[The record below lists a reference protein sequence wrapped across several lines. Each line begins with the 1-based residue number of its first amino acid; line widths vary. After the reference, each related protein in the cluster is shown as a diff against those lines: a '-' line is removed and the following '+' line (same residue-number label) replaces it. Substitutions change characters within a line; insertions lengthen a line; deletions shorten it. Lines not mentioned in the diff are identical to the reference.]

1 MLDKYLIELIN
12 SNNRVI
18 IPDFGAFMIQDS
30 PEGKQIS
37 FNDFLRFNDGLL
49 VNQIIK
55 EEKVNKD
62 DALNKIKSFVKEVNK
77 VFTEKKPYEIKGLGF
92 LTKDNQGNIKFE
104 KTLTA
109 EKKSGTQ
116 SSKPATPAAKT
127 NEKKKETEKKQV
139 VPPQTKPTP
148 AASVKTSATVNQTVK
163 KPQSAAK
170 RPTAARAVKTTPKPH
185 MQKKTATS
193 TSSSN
198 NTAKTLIIIIA
209 AVIIIGG
216 GYWAFMKFDLISI
229 FKKDTPPQV
238 VEVTKPVVEVPVV
251 DTIASDTIASD
262 TIVSDTIASDTTN
275 IQHQQAETTEKQP
288 TVIEETVNESSKKFY
303 LIGGSFKVFSNA
315 EQFNQKLISEGYES
329 EIIERNNGFHCVSYK
344 GFDNWNDIVN
354 EWNRMKSTNPN
365 VWILI
370 K

>member
-92 LTKDNQGNIKFE
+92 LTKDSQGNIKFE

-127 NEKKKETEKKQV
+127 SEKKKETEKKQV
-139 VPPQTKPTP
+139 TPPQTKPTP

-185 MQKKTATS
+185 TQKRTATS
-193 TSSSN
+193 TNSSN
-198 NTAKTLIIIIA
+198 NTAKTLIIIVA

-238 VEVTKPVVEVPVV
+238 VEVTKPVVEVPV
-251 DTIASDTIASD
+251 ADTIASD
-262 TIVSDTIASDTTN
+262 TIVSDTTN
-275 IQHQQAETTEKQP
+275 IQPQQIEATEKQP

-329 EIIERNNGFHCVSYK
+329 EIIVRDNGFHCVSYK